1 MEAADVRIRC
11 TTCHT
16 VEELIGRRSEQRCW
30 VCGVRLPGD
39 VGPAQEPARAT
50 ATAELTAVQQDLFPV
65 VPEAR
70 AAQLRRA
77 WFDVV
82 MPALS
87 RSCPGADES
96 LPFASARLW
105 PSGELRVRVPQA
117 SPLPRQ
123 VQTEMRREIR
133 RLLREVVGTDID
145 VRTSF
150 AGSVVVRPL
159 GRSAPLDVV
168 RPGDPPT
175 SQWPVFERE
184 LRLVIGSVGV
194 RLRGVL
200 SAAVPAGF
208 SRDSMWLAFP
218 DEAALLAVD
227 ATFGARQALNHAVEL
242 CNPHC
247 QVVMY
252 VDSSAATSAPGL
264 GGDAELHS
272 YTVAGRSA

>member
-1 MEAADVRIRC
+1 MRIRC

-16 VEELIGRRSEQRCW
+16 VDELTGQWPDQRCW
-30 VCGVRLPGD
+30 VCGVRLPWD
-39 VGPAQEPARAT
+39 AGPAEEPARVT
-50 ATAELTAVQQDLFPV
+50 GPAELTAVQQDLFPV
-65 VPEAR
+65 APEAH

-77 WFDVV
+77 WFDRVV
-82 MPALS
+82 PALA

-123 VQTEMRREIR
+123 VQTEMRREVR
-133 RLLREVVGTDID
+133 RLLREAVGAEID
-145 VRTSF
+145 VSTSF

-175 SQWPVFERE
+175 SEWPVFERE

-200 SAAVPAGF
+200 AAALPAGF
-208 SRDSMWLAFP
+208 SRDSVWLAFP
-218 DEAALLAVD
+218 DDAALAAVG
-227 ATFGARQALNHAVEL
+227 ATPGARNALEHAVEL
-242 CNPHC
+242 CNPNC
-247 QVVMY
+247 QIIMY
-252 VDSSAATSAPGL
+252 VDGSAATSAPGL
-264 GGDAELHS
+264 GDVAGLDA
-272 YTVAGRSA
+272 YAVAGRSA

>member
-1 MEAADVRIRC
+1 
-11 TTCHT
+11 
-16 VEELIGRRSEQRCW
+16 
-30 VCGVRLPGD
+30 VRLPGD

-50 ATAELTAVQQDLFPV
+50 GTAALAAVQQDLFPV

-70 AAQLRRA
+70 AAHLRRA

-82 MPALS
+82 MPALA
-87 RSCPGADES
+87 RSCPGAEES

-133 RLLREVVGTDID
+133 RLLREVAGTDID